1 MGKHTDAKIK
11 YDYVMRYL
19 EGESPTKLGLEIVEK
34 GLSNVDINNSQKM
47 RSIIYSWKKQYYG
60 LGLGSLC

>member
-11 YDYVMRYL
+11 YDYVMRYI

-47 RSIIYSWKKQYYG
+47 RSIIYS
-60 LGLGSLC
+60 

>member
-47 RSIIYSWKKQYYG
+47 RSIIYS
-60 LGLGSLC
+60 